1 MNLVRRVYEKVLDVL
16 EPAEEPIILP
26 SGSIRKIPTELLSRI
41 CSAKLAEQCRL
52 LDIPFL
58 EVTLD
63 RLNYAPPSL
72 NGKVS
77 AELAAFTYFQA
88 QGYQGSYR
96 EGHAILNL
104 MRCACL
110 GFLRQ
115 HTPFGDPIDAS
126 RHYFEAQ
133 CTSLQMHSE
142 KIVHE
147 IASATH
153 RSVSSNLRRFL
164 RHNVEESLYPTMDHA
179 AMVALWDALGAQK
192 VAEIASIFVQ
202 DPYGFR
208 AGWPDL
214 TITRDGTVLFI
225 EIKTTDKL
233 HKSQVRTIY
242 ELIKPADLDIRVLRV
257 KYAKASC

>member
-1 MNLVRRVYEKVLDVL
+1 MNLLRRVYDKVLDVL
-16 EPAEEPIILP
+16 EPAEDPTARP
-26 SGSIRKIPTELLSRI
+26 PASTIRKIPIELLSRI

-52 LDIPFL
+52 LDIPLL
-58 EVTLD
+58 ELTFD
-63 RLNYAPPSL
+63 RPSYPQPSL

-110 GFLRQ
+110 EFLRQ
-115 HTPFGDPIDAS
+115 HTPFGDPTDAS

-133 CTSLQMHSE
+133 CTSLQLHSE

-153 RSVSSNLRRFL
+153 HRVSSNLRSFL
-164 RHNVEESLYPTMDHA
+164 GHNAELGLYPPMDHP
-179 AMVALWDALGAQK
+179 AMLALWDALGGQK
-192 VAEIASIFVQ
+192 LAEIASIFVQ

-214 TITRDGTVLFI
+214 TITRDSTVLFV

-242 ELIKPADLDIRVLRV
+242 ELIKPADLDVRVLRV
-257 KYAKASC
+257 KRAK